1 MWQVLCLPLRWP
13 SLTSID
19 CKSFAIV
26 AGVGLG
32 VALEKGAARKAI
44 QVGRTRLQYA
54 ELEEQRRNLIR
65 YATRIT
71 GNRDHAEDVVQEAY
85 LRLGR
90 MARKHHQESP
100 GGYVSRIVRNLAID
114 RLWRSRR
121 DGEVFAPDG
130 QAALDEMAAVQ
141 PTPEQVVL
149 SRNELMR
156 LEAALAELPERVRI
170 AVEMHRFGGAK
181 LREIAVELG
190 VSVTVA
196 HELVVTGIAHC
207 RSRLR

>member
-1 MWQVLCLPLRWP
+1 M
-13 SLTSID
+13 
-19 CKSFAIV
+19 

-44 QVGRTRLQYA
+44 
-54 ELEEQRRNLIR
+54 
-65 YATRIT
+65 
-71 GNRDHAEDVVQEAY
+71 
-85 LRLGR
+85 
-90 MARKHHQESP
+90 
-100 GGYVSRIVRNLAID
+100 
-114 RLWRSRR
+114 
-121 DGEVFAPDG
+121 

-181 LREIAVELG
+181 GWGAPLGGVIGSELWRERAKDPPPLPAAIVGVG
-190 VSVTVA
+190 VSEAFGTLISSSQWITEGVG
-196 HELVVTGIAHC
+196 L
-207 RSRLR
+207 

>member
-1 MWQVLCLPLRWP
+1 M
-13 SLTSID
+13 
-19 CKSFAIV
+19 
-26 AGVGLG
+26 
-32 VALEKGAARKAI
+32 
-44 QVGRTRLQYA
+44 GRTGLQH
-54 ELEEQRRNLIR
+54 EEFEEQRRNLIR
-65 YATRIT
+65 YASRIT

-85 LRLGR
+85 LRLGE
-90 MARKHHQESP
+90 MARKQHLASP
-100 GGYVSRIVRNLAID
+100 GGYLARIVRNLAID

-121 DGEVFAPDG
+121 DVEVFAPDG
-130 QAALDEMAAVQ
+130 QVALDGLAADQ

-149 SRNELMR
+149 SRNELAR

-181 LREIAVELG
+181 LREIAAELG

-196 HELVVTGIAHC
+196 HELVVTGVAHC